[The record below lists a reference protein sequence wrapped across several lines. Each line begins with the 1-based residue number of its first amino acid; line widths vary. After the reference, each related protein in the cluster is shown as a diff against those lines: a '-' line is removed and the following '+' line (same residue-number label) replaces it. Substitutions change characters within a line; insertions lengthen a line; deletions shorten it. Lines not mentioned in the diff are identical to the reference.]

1 MIASPAALAQGYIG
15 AAVPTEKDALT
26 GARDILVEELGENA
40 ALVGRLLEARER
52 LVAANIGEPIAGP
65 CWPQGRFVGRA

>member
-1 MIASPAALAQGYIG
+1 VVMRKLDDEAYA
-15 AAVPTEKDALT
+15 E
-26 GARDILVEELGENA
+26 VEP